1 MTTKIKFYFL
11 AVVVG
16 LIVSTA
22 VNADANTGKYSCT
35 KVWGNPVTLESDEK
49 GVVAGT
55 TTGVTAEGKI
65 SMNQLNSLLV
75 HGYVQSYC
83 STEYGFMTEEQKNNF
98 LNERLA
104 KLGYKV
110 EGDLVGI
117 GWVRNHL
124 MIPGF
129 QLNLPTKKVEEVV
142 TPAEVDVKKNVTE
155 LKQLQRQVVAGEV
168 PADLKDQLKKLRS
181 ENARLAKVAKNTK
194 GDLAEHVTKTNDA
207 LNKLEIL
214 AKGNLTPELKAVFER
229 MVEDQVAGIE
239 SGLTDLR
246 SEVADGFTS
255 LKSVQEEQGGRIE
268 GVQTSLE
275 ILQQHASVASEER
288 EELRG
293 FDQAF
298 LKRLDKLGL
307 KVGDLEEKVDEKVQK
322 VEKRVDELERAKNVT
337 NSRLAE
343 NESQTS
349 YLQISIGFLGLGVL
363 SFIAYFFVK
372 LRRQDKRMVGLVGK
386 KNTTPD
392 IRIIAPSNNP
402 TRIREEE
409 IVEGEIVSE
418 RKLRIV

>member
-1 MTTKIKFYFL
+1 M
-11 AVVVG
+11 
-16 LIVSTA
+16 
-22 VNADANTGKYSCT
+22 
-35 KVWGNPVTLESDEK
+35 
-49 GVVAGT
+49 
-55 TTGVTAEGKI
+55 
-65 SMNQLNSLLV
+65 
-75 HGYVQSYC
+75 
-83 STEYGFMTEEQKNNF
+83 
-98 LNERLA
+98 
-104 KLGYKV
+104 
-110 EGDLVGI
+110 
-117 GWVRNHL
+117 
-124 MIPGF
+124 
-129 QLNLPTKKVEEVV
+129 
-142 TPAEVDVKKNVTE
+142 
-155 LKQLQRQVVAGEV
+155 
-168 PADLKDQLKKLRS
+168 
-181 ENARLAKVAKNTK
+181 
-194 GDLAEHVTKTNDA
+194 
-207 LNKLEIL
+207 
-214 AKGNLTPELKAVFER
+214 
-229 MVEDQVAGIE
+229 
-239 SGLTDLR
+239 
-246 SEVADGFTS
+246 
-255 LKSVQEEQGGRIE
+255 
-268 GVQTSLE
+268 
-275 ILQQHASVASEER
+275 
-288 EELRG
+288 RG